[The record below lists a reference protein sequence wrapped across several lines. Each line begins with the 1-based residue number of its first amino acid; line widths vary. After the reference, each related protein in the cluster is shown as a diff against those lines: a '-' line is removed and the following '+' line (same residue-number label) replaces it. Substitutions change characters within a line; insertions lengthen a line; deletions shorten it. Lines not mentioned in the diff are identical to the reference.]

1 MTELDFTTLWANEPP
16 EAPNKPLEDVRDS
29 NEYIELKKE
38 YQQYIQFNRGIDQQ
52 RKEVNHAMVQ
62 LLKDS
67 KEGKHKD
74 LLDDS
79 LKIISVLMR
88 DTAFYEQITNN
99 LKE

>member
-1 MTELDFTTLWANEPP
+1 MADLDFTNLWESTPKEPP
-16 EAPNKPLEDVRDS
+16 IKAQEDVIDS
-29 NEYIELKKE
+29 NQYVELKKE
-38 YQQYIQFNRGIDQQ
+38 YQRFIQGNRELDAQ

-62 LLKDS
+62 LIKDS
-67 KEGKHKD
+67 AEGKHDD

-88 DTAFYEQITNN
+88 DTAFYNQITNN